1 MGFRGGLVLGNGS
14 GFRELTSGIVGRG
27 ICRESLLARARGLSE
42 LDLGCNFQPRGSWP
56 MINDVLTGG
65 GEEQDEVVEEV
76 EEDEE

>member
-1 MGFRGGLVLGNGS
+1 MRAGLVLGNGS
-14 GFRELTSGIVGRG
+14 GFRGLTSGIVGSG
-27 ICRESLLARARGLSE
+27 ICRESLLARARE

-56 MINDVLTGG
+56 MMADVLIGE